1 MYYVQS
7 GPSNVSYLA
16 PLVTSYLCQL
26 QDSTSV
32 LSYKNCFKW
41 SLNMTLITV
50 QTVCT
55 TFLSEDGMI
64 FGNVGISPMPSS
76 CLTHNN
82 AQRRFGF
89 DRISP
94 IAQRYD
100 LPVFIPLDL
109 LKVRKSRKQIMVSS
123 TNNFFFRF
131 FGRIEN
137 IAFKIR
143 DHSSITSSCF

>member
-1 MYYVQS
+1 
-7 GPSNVSYLA
+7 
-16 PLVTSYLCQL
+16 
-26 QDSTSV
+26 
-32 LSYKNCFKW
+32 
-41 SLNMTLITV
+41 MTLITV

-55 TFLSEDGMI
+55 TFLSHDGMI

-131 FGRIEN
+131 LEELRKTKSPFEI
-137 IAFKIR
+137 
-143 DHSSITSSCF
+143 S

>member
-1 MYYVQS
+1 
-7 GPSNVSYLA
+7 
-16 PLVTSYLCQL
+16 
-26 QDSTSV
+26 
-32 LSYKNCFKW
+32 
-41 SLNMTLITV
+41 MTLITV

-55 TFLSEDGMI
+55 TFLSHDGMI

-89 DRISP
+89 ERISP

-131 FGRIEN
+131 LEELRTLLSRLLNFTVVSVRNTNPLDLKLANQPFVYKLLGL
-137 IAFKIR
+137 A
-143 DHSSITSSCF
+143 SY